1 MAGDSVL
8 RPGIARCDDEMGDDR
23 MDSDE
28 MGGKLTADRDGKQK
42 GMVRDGKNPTPV
54 VWPVPT
60 FLLVF
65 LYRASFP
72 SELIPSPRV
81 CTILHT

>member
-28 MGGKLTADRDGKQK
+28 MGGKLTADKDGKQK
-42 GMVRDGKNPTPV
+42 GMVRDGEIPTPV
-54 VWPVPT
+54 V
-60 FLLVF
+60 
-65 LYRASFP
+65 
-72 SELIPSPRV
+72 
-81 CTILHT
+81 